1 MSAAEL
7 PAQSRP
13 DLLCYRTDP
22 DLGHCCLSAS
32 SRATMGL
39 IVSAAHTCTRLAGA
53 PLDPLLSGHRASSRE
68 ASDLAALQ
76 ERCLEGTVRN
86 PTASCSDAGSDFW
99 RSGAPNR
106 AAVQVEAGGR
116 AGQVQAEVHRH
127 RQRHTHIPCAWL
139 RLHLCLRRGVAA
151 GAPLLSD
158 RAWKVKLASSCNY
171 EKYLRVTPAYK
182 HFNHFWRTCSGA
194 GQQLLHP

>member
-99 RSGAPNR
+99 RSGAPLAPR
-106 AAVQVEAGGR
+106 CRSKLEAGLDRYRLKYIDTGSATPIYHVLGYGFIFAYAVAWPQVRPSCLIARGR
-116 AGQVQAEVHRH
+116 
-127 RQRHTHIPCAWL
+127 
-139 RLHLCLRRGVAA
+139 
-151 GAPLLSD
+151 
-158 RAWKVKLASSCNY
+158 
-171 EKYLRVTPAYK
+171 
-182 HFNHFWRTCSGA
+182 
-194 GQQLLHP
+194 